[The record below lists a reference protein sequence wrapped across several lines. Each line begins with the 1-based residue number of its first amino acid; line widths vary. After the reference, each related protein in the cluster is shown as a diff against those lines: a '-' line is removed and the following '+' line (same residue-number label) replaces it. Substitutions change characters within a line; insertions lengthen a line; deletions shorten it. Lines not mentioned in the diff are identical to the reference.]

1 MKRIKEQGHMYGVLC
16 IKEQSAWST
25 VKRVVIDTHQEA
37 AHIAL
42 IKKEEIMQQKH
53 QHLNLRW
60 DRIIGAILIVLVLIL
75 GAVQAFSENETEVK
89 ENRTITVM
97 YRVKE
102 GDTLWSIVKDLL
114 GEEVNAQQVI
124 YQIQQ
129 DNNIVNTLPA
139 GRVINIRM
147 PKK

>member
-1 MKRIKEQGHMYGVLC
+1 MKRIKEQGHMYDVPC
-16 IKEQSAWST
+16 IKQRFAWNT
-25 VKRVVIDTHQEA
+25 VKIVNIDIHQEA
-37 AHIAL
+37 AHIAH
-42 IKKEEIMQQKH
+42 IKKEKTMKQKH
-53 QHLNLRW
+53 ITLRW

-75 GAVQAFSENETEVK
+75 GAVQVFSENETEVK
-89 ENRTITVM
+89 ETRTITVM

-129 DNNIVNTLPA
+129 DNNIGNTLPA

>member
-1 MKRIKEQGHMYGVLC
+1 MYNVLC

-25 VKRVVIDTHQEA
+25 VNIADIDIHPGA
-37 AHIAL
+37 AHIAH
-42 IKKEEIMQQKH
+42 IKKEKTMKQKH
-53 QHLNLRW
+53 LTLRW

-75 GAVQAFSENETEVK
+75 GAVQVFSENETEVK
-89 ENRTITVM
+89 ETRTITVM

-129 DNNIVNTLPA
+129 DNNIGNTLPA

>member
-1 MKRIKEQGHMYGVLC
+1 MCIAQC
-16 IKEQSAWST
+16 IKEQFAWST
-25 VKRVVIDTHQEA
+25 AIYASIDIHLGAVHT
-37 AHIAL
+37 AHI
-42 IKKEEIMQQKH
+42 KEIGILMKT
-53 QHLNLRW
+53 NNFKSRW
-60 DRIIGAILIVLVLIL
+60 GRIIGAIIIVLALIL
-75 GAVQAFSENETEVK
+75 GAVQVFSENEPEVK
-89 ENRTITVM
+89 ETRTITVM

-129 DNNIVNTLPA
+129 DNNIGNTLPA

>member
-1 MKRIKEQGHMYGVLC
+1 MKRIKEQRHMYDVLC

-25 VKRVVIDTHQEA
+25 VNIADTDIHPGA
-37 AHIAL
+37 VHIAH
-42 IKKEEIMQQKH
+42 IKKEKTMKQKH
-53 QHLNLRW
+53 LTLRW

-75 GAVQAFSENETEVK
+75 GVVQVFSENETEVK
-89 ENRTITVM
+89 ETRTITVM

-129 DNNIVNTLPA
+129 DNNIGNTLPA
-139 GRVINIRM
+139 GRVITIRM

>member
-1 MKRIKEQGHMYGVLC
+1 MDMCIAQC
-16 IKEQSAWST
+16 IKEQFAWST
-25 VKRVVIDTHQEA
+25 AIYASIDIHLGAVHT
-37 AHIAL
+37 AHI
-42 IKKEEIMQQKH
+42 KEIGIQMKT
-53 QHLNLRW
+53 NNFKPRW
-60 DRIIGAILIVLVLIL
+60 GRIIGAIIIVLALIL
-75 GAVQAFSENETEVK
+75 GAVQVFSENEPEVK
-89 ENRTITVM
+89 ETRTITVM

-129 DNNIVNTLPA
+129 DNNIGNTLPA

>member
-1 MKRIKEQGHMYGVLC
+1 MKRIKEHGHMYDVQC

-25 VKRVVIDTHQEA
+25 VKIADTDTHQGAVHTADIQREG
-37 AHIAL
+37 IYM
-42 IKKEEIMQQKH
+42 KDY
-53 QHLNLRW
+53 NFNPRW
-60 DRIIGAILIVLVLIL
+60 ERIIGAIIIVLVLIL
-75 GAVQAFSENETEVK
+75 GAVQVFSEDEPEVK
-89 ENRTITVM
+89 ETRTITVM

-129 DNNIVNTLPA
+129 DNNIGNTLPA

>member
-1 MKRIKEQGHMYGVLC
+1 MCIAQC
-16 IKEQSAWST
+16 IKEQFAWST
-25 VKRVVIDTHQEA
+25 AIYASIDIHLGAVHT
-37 AHIAL
+37 AHI
-42 IKKEEIMQQKH
+42 KEIGILMKT
-53 QHLNLRW
+53 NNFKPRW
-60 DRIIGAILIVLVLIL
+60 GRIIGAIIIVLALIL
-75 GAVQAFSENETEVK
+75 GAVQVFSENEPEVK
-89 ENRTITVM
+89 ETRTITVM

-129 DNNIVNTLPA
+129 DNNIGNTLPA